1 MAKRKK
7 QVKEKPLLDRLLD
20 AFMGSKRD
28 HKLAKV
34 GVVSAMFGALLKA
47 IVLTETFPKPWDVYA
62 NLILFV
68 SVLLIVA
75 DIAQG
80 GLMD

>member
-7 QVKEKPLLDRLLD
+7 EKGLLDKIVD
-20 AFMGSKRD
+20 AFLGKKRE

-34 GVVSAMFGALLKA
+34 GVVSAMFGTLLKA
-47 IVLTETFPKPWDVYA
+47 IVLTETFPAPWDVYA
-62 NLILFV
+62 NLVLYVSILLV
-68 SVLLIVA
+68 VA